1 MFDFN
6 YRSFQ
11 NYRNIKHGFVATK
24 HSAGWD
30 AGTQQRGA
38 ALAFAGP
45 FSPFQRSERR
55 AEWRRNGGPPE
66 APQYHIA
73 VTFEVERRRLINGP
87 MIARSAILSRMVS
100 AYLRLSYVEVPYFWV
115 WVHYNTCVI
124 MYIYIHKYVY
134 IHIYMRY
141 YEPFLLRAWT
151 LVYILLLYILYWY
164 LFIIYIYTLVWIYI
178 YSTIYIY
185 VW

>member
-1 MFDFN
+1 MKYRSFKMFDFN
-6 YRSFQ
+6 NCSFKKLDTKYR
-11 NYRNIKHGFVATK
+11 FVAMK
-24 HSAGWD
+24 HCAGCRYLE
-30 AGTQQRGA
+30 TQQRGA
-38 ALAFAGP
+38 TLAFAGL

-124 MYIYIHKYVY
+124 IYIYIHRYVY

-151 LVYILLLYILYWY
+151 LVYILLLYILY
-164 LFIIYIYTLVWIYI
+164 
-178 YSTIYIY
+178 
-185 VW
+185 